1 MSITTATSR
10 VWTSLAII
18 LACGLGL
25 AVTSGPISPVDVA
38 AQVAGTAN
46 TCGDHTLRGDYG
58 LLASGIRQVPPPF
71 GPGLEEFTATAM
83 WTFDGTGNFTQGLGA
98 ALYGRMSGLAPGQ
111 GEIPGTYSVNP
122 NCTGTLALHVPQLPA
137 PIVYAIV
144 IVDNARE
151 MKGIITSGHSTT
163 TVTLTKQ

>member
-1 MSITTATSR
+1 MTNSTATGR
-10 VWTSLAII
+10 VGTGLAII
-18 LACGLGL
+18 LACALGL
-25 AVTSGPISPVDVA
+25 AVTNGPIAPVGVA
-38 AQVAGTAN
+38 AQVEGSAS

-58 LLASGIRQVPPPF
+58 LLASGIRQAPPPF

-83 WTFDGTGNFTQGLGA
+83 WTFDGNGNFTQGLGA

-151 MKGIITSGHSTT
+151 IKGIITSGHSTT
-163 TVTLTKQ
+163 TVALTKQ

>member
-1 MSITTATSR
+1 MTTSTATSR
-10 VWTSLAII
+10 TWTTLAMI
-18 LACGLGL
+18 LACALGL
-25 AVTSGPISPVDVA
+25 AVTNGPIAPVDVA
-38 AQVAGTAN
+38 AQVDGSVG

-58 LLASGIRQVPPPF
+58 LLASGIRQVPF
-71 GPGLEEFTATAM
+71 GVGLEEFTATAM

-98 ALYGRMSGLAPGQ
+98 ALYGREAGLAPGE
-111 GEIPGTYSVNP
+111 GEIPGTYSVNA

-151 MKGIITSGHSTT
+151 IKGIITSGHSTT
-163 TVTLTKQ
+163 TVELTKQ